1 MLKHIPPL
9 YSVKMKNNLAFLD
22 DFLAAPP
29 PRIIPETLARACLP
43 PLLAAGG
50 ILFVLGSLMSGTFL
64 IAVWIWPHCS
74 RLFAL
79 QSIMLGVMALIGLG
93 LYVAGLR
100 IRSGRLRA
108 LRCGELCEATIDDI
122 SSANVRNNGRH
133 YYKLTI
139 SFVDSAGTVITASE
153 YVPDRVVPFFEQL
166 QSERKRDQ
174 LDVLHVPG
182 SSGGTYV
189 PLKYVL
195 TADKA

>member
-22 DFLAAPP
+22 DFLAASP
-29 PRIIPETLARACLP
+29 PRTVPEALIRSCLP

-50 ILFVLGSLMSGTFL
+50 VLFVLGSLMSAIFL
-64 IAVWIWPHCS
+64 IAVWTFPHGF
-74 RLFAL
+74 RLFVL
-79 QSIMLGVMALIGLG
+79 QSILLGVMALIGLG
-93 LYVAGLR
+93 LYAAGLR

-122 SSANVRNNGRH
+122 SSSNVRNNGQH
-133 YYKLTI
+133 YYKLTL
-139 SFVDSAGTVITASE
+139 SFVDSAGKVITASE

-182 SSGGTYV
+182 SSGGTFV